1 MVSYSP
7 RVYTA
12 TSAALCALFRTNC
25 NATRSGWCARHA
37 SIVLEDLPMHR
48 MRPRK
53 LLGAFVGS
61 VLSLAM
67 FIDNAVLLPCHTK
80 LHRIRKRLCI
90 LQYRLEYD
98 GSPDDIFIVTY
109 PKSGTTWLQMI
120 VYQLATDGAMDF
132 AHIDQVSPFL
142 EISMIPRRRKISD
155 LRTTPRV
162 VKSHLSYGEIPKGPG
177 RYICGVRSGLDV
189 AVSYYYHARNY
200 AAGPEQGSLGEF
212 FGRFMAGRVP
222 YGSWFEHVAGWLRN
236 RNRLNVL
243 VVTYDELSADLEG
256 QVKRIADFCGITI
269 DPAAMPRILERCS
282 FAFMREHDAKF
293 SVNGPSAVK
302 QAAPETAFIRQ
313 GRVGGGRQELD
324 AQAASDFQAACD
336 RRLRGLGEDMFRVL
350 SGRGARNGEPALS
363 RRPQPAASPSSD
375 GRKERLAPDAS
386 AFRADTPPEI
396 QAENAV
402 LTP

>member
-1 MVSYSP
+1 
-7 RVYTA
+7 
-12 TSAALCALFRTNC
+12 
-25 NATRSGWCARHA
+25 
-37 SIVLEDLPMHR
+37 MHR
-48 MRPRK
+48 IRPRK

-67 FIDNAVLLPCHTK
+67 FIDNAILLPCHTK

-142 EISMIPRRRKISD
+142 EMSMIPRRRKISD
-155 LRTTPRV
+155 LRATPRV
-162 VKSHLSYGEIPKGPG
+162 VKSHLAYHEIPKGPG
-177 RYICGVRSGLDV
+177 RYICGIRNGLDV
-189 AVSYYYHARNY
+189 AVSYHYHARNY
-200 AAGPEQGSLGEF
+200 QAGAEQCSLGEF
-212 FGRFMAGRVP
+212 FSRFMAGRVP

-236 RNRLNVL
+236 KDRLNVL
-243 VVTYDELSADLEG
+243 VVTYEELSADLET
-256 QVKRIADFCGITI
+256 QVRRIADFCGITI

-302 QAAPETAFIRQ
+302 PAAPETPFVRQ

-324 AQAASDFQAACD
+324 ARAASEFQEACD
-336 RRLRGLGEDMFRVL
+336 RRLRDLGEDMFRVL
-350 SGRGARNGEPALS
+350 SGRGAGKGEPALS
-363 RRPQPAASPSSD
+363 RRPLQAASPSSN
-375 GRKERLAPDAS
+375 GREVRLVPDAS
-386 AFRADTPPEI
+386 AFRADSPPENH
-396 QAENAV
+396 AENAV
-402 LTP
+402 LAN